1 MSDAELLIFLG
12 GAVALIAATFFSKLR
27 RKRRHQS
34 DYWLPDG
41 SRVRRQRRVGPEL
54 SGVAVLQ

>member
-1 MSDAELLIFLG
+1 MSDAELLIVLG

-34 DYWLPDG
+34 DYCYLME
-41 SRVRRQRRVGPEL
+41 VEL
-54 SGVAVLQ
+54 GGKGE

>member
-41 SRVRRQRRVGPEL
+41 SRVRRPKASRP
-54 SGVAVLQ
+54 